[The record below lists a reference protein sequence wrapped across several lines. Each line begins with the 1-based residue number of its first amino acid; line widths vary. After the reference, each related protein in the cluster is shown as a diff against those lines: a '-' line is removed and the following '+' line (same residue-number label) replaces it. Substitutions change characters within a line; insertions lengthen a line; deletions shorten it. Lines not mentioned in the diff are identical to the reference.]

1 MVASCRLHVL
11 LRLQNLKM
19 CQNVRS
25 KMRWSRAD
33 SEVLHLSVCH
43 ALFPYFPKLFPSCQG
58 TIGILENCPRRESLL
73 PCRWSLYRTLL
84 SHRTLDHNSYELGEE
99 HVDNAA
105 GHNRYQFLLA
115 EFHHPTELISLSIR
129 LVKLHAG
136 LRNFIALHW
145 RISCSDTS
153 A

>member
-1 MVASCRLHVL
+1 MLPSCFT
-11 LRLQNLKM
+11 QTSKFQM

-33 SEVLHLSVCH
+33 SEVLHSLSVCH

-115 EFHHPTELISLSIR
+115 EFHHPTEFISLSIR
-129 LVKLHAG
+129 LVKLHVC